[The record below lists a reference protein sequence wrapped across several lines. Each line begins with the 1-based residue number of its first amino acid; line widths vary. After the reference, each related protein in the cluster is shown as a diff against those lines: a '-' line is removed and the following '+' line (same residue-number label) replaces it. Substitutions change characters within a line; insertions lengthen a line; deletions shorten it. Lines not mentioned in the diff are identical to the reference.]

1 MKSSATIRAW
11 TNCSRRKIHVQ
22 WAIHFIAVT
31 LTMWFA
37 ALSPLAAQLASSDES
52 HPPIVYVGTAG
63 GGITEVNTAN
73 NLVVATAPFPNNANS
88 VAITPD
94 GRRMYA
100 SNRDVGEVT
109 VFDTATNVPLTTI
122 LVGNGSDNLGLAVSP
137 DGNLVYVANQASG
150 TVTVIYAP
158 TNKVE
163 QVIPTGLEPIWVTFS
178 HDGSRAYVSN
188 QVSGSISIIATASG
202 SVVGTIW
209 GFSCPFES
217 VVTHDG
223 SRLLVSSQCDS
234 TLKVVNLATN
244 MIVNSIPTGP
254 NPRGIAL
261 TPDGSRAYVADW
273 FSNTVD
279 VIDVLAQKNLNT
291 PITVGANPW
300 GITMTPQ
307 GNAYTANFGDATISV
322 INTST
327 NRVTATLPSRSY
339 PEEVAVS
346 TTPRPRILNYLFVRF
361 DVSGATDTFARGLNN
376 RSQNVGSFVDT
387 GGVEHGYLR
396 QPDGSFVTL
405 DPPGSVGT
413 VAAGVNDLGM
423 IVGTW
428 TDNGGAA
435 HGFTRGP
442 AGTYTTLDFP
452 GATDTSLTGID
463 DVGRIVGAY
472 DLGDPST
479 SIGFVYSRGQ
489 FTSFEDPSAV
499 PAQTTPAGI
508 NLLGL
513 ISGVYLG
520 TDGFSHGFVRD
531 PKGQFHDYDFPGAG
545 NTIGTRINDKGQVIG
560 NYSLH
565 SIGHGF
571 ILSSDISTN
580 EPPSPGQ
587 FFSFDYPNS
596 QVTAGRGSNDL
607 GQFAG
612 WFFLPGDPVR
622 HSFLATP
629 RSE

>member
-1 MKSSATIRAW
+1 MESSATIRAW
-11 TNCSRRKIHVQ
+11 TNGSQRKMQTQ
-22 WAIHFIAVT
+22 WVIHFIAAT

-37 ALSPLAAQLASSDES
+37 GLTPLAAQLASSGES

-88 VAITPD
+88 VAVTPD

-109 VFDTATNVPLTTI
+109 VFDTATNVPLATI

-137 DGNLVYVANQASG
+137 DGNLVYVANQMSG

-158 TNKVE
+158 TNTVE

-188 QVSGSISIIATASG
+188 QVSGSISVIATASG
-202 SVVGTIW
+202 GIVGTIW

-223 SRLLVSSQCDS
+223 SKLLVSSQCDS

-244 MIVNSIPTGP
+244 TIVNSIPTGP

-300 GITMTPQ
+300 GIAMTP
-307 GNAYTANFGDATISV
+307 GGKAYTANFGDGTISV

-346 TTPRPRILNYLFVRF
+346 TTARPRILNYRFVRF
-361 DVSGATDTFARGLNN
+361 DVSGATDTVARGLNN
-376 RSQNVGSFVDT
+376 RGQNVGSFVDA

-405 DPPGSVGT
+405 DPPGSVDT
-413 VAAGVNDLGM
+413 IAAGVNDLGT

-472 DLGDPST
+472 DLGDPT
-479 SIGFVYSRGQ
+479 ASIGFVYVYGR

-508 NLLGL
+508 NLLGF
-513 ISGVYLG
+513 ISGVYVG
-520 TDGFSHGFVRD
+520 TDGSNHGFVRD
-531 PKGQFHDYDFPGAG
+531 PKGQFQDYDFPGAG
-545 NTIGTRINDKGQVIG
+545 NTIGARINDKGRVIG

-571 ILSSDISTN
+571 ILSSDILMN
-580 EPPSPGQ
+580 EPPSPEQ

-596 QVTAGRGSNDL
+596 QVTAGRGISDL
-607 GQFAG
+607 GQIAG
-612 WFFLPGDPVR
+612 WFFLPGDPIR
-622 HSFLATP
+622 HGFLATP
-629 RSE
+629 WAE